1 MKIPTRMPSGG
12 CDFENPDTLCL
23 LGILGICILGVAI
36 VSEKSRHV
44 CLLGVAFWVFA
55 FWGLRF
61 VKIPTRMPSGGCI
74 LGICI
79 LGVAIRENPDTYAF
93 WGSHF
98 GGYLKIPILGVAIR
112 LKIPTRMPSGGRILG
127 ICILGVA
134 IRENPDTYAFWG
146 SHFGYLHSGG
156 CDS

>member
-12 CDFENPDTLCL
+12 CVF
-23 LGILGICILGVAI
+23 GICIRDSG
-36 VSEKSRHV
+36 KSRHV
-44 CLLGVAFWVFA
+44 CILGFAFWVFA

-61 VKIPTRMPSGGCI
+61 VKIPTRMPSGGSI

-93 WGSHF
+93 W
-98 GGYLKIPILGVAIR
+98 
-112 LKIPTRMPSGGRILG
+112 GRILG

-146 SHFGYLHSGG
+146 FHFGYLHSGG
-156 CDS
+156 CSS

>member
-12 CDFENPDTLCL
+12 R
-23 LGILGICILGVAI
+23 ILGICILGVAI
-36 VSEKSRHV
+36 RGNSDV

-61 VKIPTRMPSGGCI
+61 VKIPTRMPSGGCV

-93 WGSHF
+93 WGLHF
-98 GGYLKIPILGVAIR
+98 G
-112 LKIPTRMPSGGRILG
+112 
-127 ICILGVA
+127 
-134 IRENPDTYAFWG
+134 
-146 SHFGYLHSGG
+146 HLHSGG

>member
-1 MKIPTRMPSGG
+1 MIIPTHMPSGG
-12 CDFENPDTLCL
+12 F
-23 LGILGICILGVAI
+23 ILSICILGVTIRENPDTYAFWGLHFGYLH
-36 VSEKSRHV
+36 SGGCDSCKSRHV

-61 VKIPTRMPSGGCI
+61 VKIPTRMPSG
-74 LGICI
+74 
-79 LGVAIRENPDTYAF
+79 V
-93 WGSHF
+93 
-98 GGYLKIPILGVAIR
+98 
-112 LKIPTRMPSGGRILG
+112 RILG

-156 CDS
+156 CDF

>member
-12 CDFENPDTLCL
+12 C
-23 LGILGICILGVAI
+23 ILGIGILGVAI
-36 VSEKSRHV
+36 REKSRHE

-55 FWGLRF
+55 FWGFRF

-74 LGICI
+74 LSICI
-79 LGVAIRENPDTYAF
+79 LGVTIRENPDTNAF
-93 WGSHF
+93 
-98 GGYLKIPILGVAIR
+98 R
-112 LKIPTRMPSGGRILG
+112 GRILG
-127 ICILGVA
+127 ICILGFA

-156 CDS
+156 CDF

>member
-1 MKIPTRMPSGG
+1 M
-12 CDFENPDTLCL
+12 
-23 LGILGICILGVAI
+23 GICILGVAI
-36 VSEKSRHV
+36 RENPDTY
-44 CLLGVAFWVFA
+44 A
-55 FWGLRF
+55 FWGLHFLVFVFWVLRF

-79 LGVAIRENPDTYAF
+79 LGVAIRENPDTYALR
-93 WGSHF
+93 GC
-98 GGYLKIPILGVAIR
+98 V
-112 LKIPTRMPSGGRILG
+112 LG

-146 SHFGYLHSGG
+146 LHFEYLHSGG

>member
-12 CDFENPDTLCL
+12 S
-23 LGILGICILGVAI
+23 ILGICILGVA
-36 VSEKSRHV
+36 VRKKSRHV

-55 FWGLRF
+55 FW
-61 VKIPTRMPSGGCI
+61 GCI

-93 WGSHF
+93 WGL
-98 GGYLKIPILGVAIR
+98 Y
-112 LKIPTRMPSGGRILG
+112 
-127 ICILGVA
+127 
-134 IRENPDTYAFWG
+134 
-146 SHFGYLHSGG
+146 FGYLHSGG